1 MKTIQSIRYKFALL
15 LMRFA
20 IKVVIPDEYTRSRM
34 MIGMSFT
41 ANLINQEIR
50 QLEEEENNEQTADN

>member
-15 LMRFA
+15 LMQFA

-34 MIGMSFT
+34 MLGMAFT

-50 QLEEEENNEQTADN
+50 QLEEENNERTADS